1 MNAVAPP
8 MIAMSH
14 IQNTAPGPP
23 TVMAIAT
30 PATLPVPT
38 RDAAEMVNA
47 RNAEIPFLPVS
58 ISDGFS
64 VIVRSIS
71 GNIRICTT
79 SVVTEKYRPA
89 NTSRAITPYQ

>member
-1 MNAVAPP
+1 
-8 MIAMSH
+8 MIAISH

-38 RDAAEMVNA
+38 RDAAEMVKA
-47 RNAEIPFLPVS
+47 RNAEMPFLPVS

-71 GNIRICTT
+71 GNIRTC
-79 SVVTEKYRPA
+79 
-89 NTSRAITPYQ
+89 TSRVAAEK